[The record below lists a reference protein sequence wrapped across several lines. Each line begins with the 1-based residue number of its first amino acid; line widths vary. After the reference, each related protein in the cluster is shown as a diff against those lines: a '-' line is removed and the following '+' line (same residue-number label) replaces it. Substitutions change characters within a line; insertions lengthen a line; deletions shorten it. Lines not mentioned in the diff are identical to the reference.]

1 MSTNSDKILERVRND
16 EILMLQGGVEEL
28 REVTEA
34 ALQEAKVGNW
44 KEAFTMLWLVAA
56 AKAKTRRDVQPTEN
70 SSSEK
75 VSNEQAQRN

>member
-1 MSTNSDKILERVRND
+1 MKTDSDKILERVRND
-16 EILMLQGGVEEL
+16 EIIMMQWDAEEL

-34 ALQEAKVGNW
+34 ALQEAQVGNW

-56 AKAKTRRDVQPTEN
+56 AKAKTRRDVQPLEE

-75 VSNEQAQRN
+75 VNYEQVK

>member
-44 KEAFTMLWLVAA
+44 KEAFTMLWLAAA
-56 AKAKTRRDVQPTEN
+56 AKAKTRCDVQPTEN

>member
-1 MSTNSDKILERVRND
+1 MKTDSDKILERVRND
-16 EILMLQGGVEEL
+16 EIIMMQWDAEEL

-34 ALQEAKVGNW
+34 ALQEAQVGNW

-56 AKAKTRRDVQPTEN
+56 TKAKTRRDVQPLEE

-75 VSNEQAQRN
+75 VNYEQVK